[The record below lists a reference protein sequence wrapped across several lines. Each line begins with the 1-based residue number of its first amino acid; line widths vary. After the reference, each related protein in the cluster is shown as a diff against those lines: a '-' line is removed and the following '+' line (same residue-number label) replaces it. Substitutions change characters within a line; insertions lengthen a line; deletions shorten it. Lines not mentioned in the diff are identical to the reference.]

1 MIKHKQSLAGRG
13 IRFDRRTAVAVD
25 LSYGTA
31 RHA

>member
-1 MIKHKQSLAGRG
+1 MIKHKQSFAGRC
-13 IRFDRRTAVAVD
+13 IRFDQRTAVAAD